1 MERMDLGRIPL
12 FALALDKMGWLNRR
26 QAVLAH
32 NIANADT
39 PNFRPEELK
48 PLDARAA
55 LRSVGAQTDGVASVL
70 PVATDPKHIV
80 GPSGQTSG
88 GFATQ
93 PQRQTYETTLS
104 GNAVVLEEQMVK
116 VAQTQADFQMAT
128 NLYKKYV
135 DMLKLALGR
144 GGA

>member
-1 MERMDLGRIPL
+1 MDLGRIPL
-12 FALALDKMGWLNRR
+12 FALALDKMAWLNRR

-39 PNFRPEELK
+39 PNFRPEDLT

-55 LRSVGAQTDGVASVL
+55 LRSVGAQTHTVAAVL

-80 GPSGQTSG
+80 GPLGQTNG
-88 GFATQ
+88 GFAEE
-93 PQRQTYETTLS
+93 PQKKTYETTLS

-144 GGA
+144 SGA